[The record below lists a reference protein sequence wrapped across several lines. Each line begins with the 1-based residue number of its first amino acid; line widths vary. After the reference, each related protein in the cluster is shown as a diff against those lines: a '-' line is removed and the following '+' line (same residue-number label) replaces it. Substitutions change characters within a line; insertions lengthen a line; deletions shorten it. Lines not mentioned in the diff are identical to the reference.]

1 MANLSITQQKEVKRL
16 QGLGMTEAEAIETIL
31 YDDEVEHGKA
41 TEFDLTEE
49 QAKIAKQYTAVD
61 TKKRKAEYTFTK
73 RERKPNEAKRELIQI
88 FKQALDN
95 AEIDNNVSNI
105 ERQIDF
111 EYENRQFSVTLTE
124 HRPKKQ

>member
-1 MANLSITQQKEVKRL
+1 MVKLSIAQQKEVKRL
-16 QGLGMTEAEAIETIL
+16 QGLGMTEAEAVETVL

-73 RERKPNEAKRELIQI
+73 RERKPNEVKRELIKI
-88 FKQALDN
+88 FQQALDN

-111 EYENRQFSVTLTE
+111 EYDNKQFSVTLTE

>member
-1 MANLSITQQKEVKRL
+1 MVKLSIAQQKEVKRL
-16 QGLGMTEAEAIETIL
+16 QGLGMTEAEAVETVL

-73 RERKPNEAKRELIQI
+73 RERKPNEVKRELIKI
-88 FKQALDN
+88 FQQALDN

-111 EYENRQFSVTLTE
+111 EYDNKQFSVTLTE
-124 HRPKKQ
+124 HRPKK

>member
-1 MANLSITQQKEVKRL
+1 MAKLTVAQQKEVKRL
-16 QGLGMTEAEAIETIL
+16 QNLGMTEAEAVETVL
-31 YDDEVEHGKA
+31 YDDEVEHDKP

-73 RERKPNEAKRELIQI
+73 RERKPNEEKRDLIKI
-88 FKQALDN
+88 FQQALDN
-95 AEIDNNVSNI
+95 AEIDNNVVNI
-105 ERQIDF
+105 EPQIDF
-111 EYENRQFSVTLTE
+111 EYEGKQFSVTLTE